1 MHWYTKTGEPCYEIR
16 AKNGSMRPTTLR
28 DARKLGLVPSVT
40 TVLSVIAKP
49 QLEVWKVK
57 QGILAALTLER
68 NPDESDESFIAR
80 VLRDS
85 QEQAR
90 QAADEGTRIHDAIEC
105 YYKGRAVPA
114 QYLPHVEAVKGEI
127 ARLFPHVDDWIA
139 ERSFSHPQGFGGKVD
154 LHSPSTGIVIDFKGK
169 DGDFSDGKRIAYDQ
183 HLQLSAYRVGL
194 GFGLREAVCANVFV
208 SRTHPGAV
216 TSHVW
221 SSDDMR
227 DGLDVFEAALSLWK
241 CINRYDSSQ
250 AY

>member
-1 MHWYTKTGEPCYEIR
+1 MHWYTKTGDPCYEVR
-16 AKNGSMRPTTLR
+16 AKNGSMRTTTLR
-28 DARKLGLVPSVT
+28 DARKLCLVPSVT

-49 QLEVWKVK
+49 QLEAWKVK
-57 QGILAALTLER
+57 QSILAALTLER
-68 NPDESDESFIAR
+68 NHDEADESFIAR

-90 QAADEGTRIHDAIEC
+90 QAAEEGTRIHDAIEC

-127 ARLFPHVDDWIA
+127 ARQFPCVDDWVA
-139 ERSFSHPQGFGGKVD
+139 ERSFAHSLGFGGKID

-169 DGDFSDGKRIAYDQ
+169 DGDFSDGKRLAYDQ
-183 HLQLSAYRVGL
+183 HWQLAPYQYGL
-194 GFGLREAVCANVFV
+194 GLTLAVCANVFV

-221 SSDDMR
+221 SIDDVR
-227 DGLDVFEAALSLWK
+227 EGWDVFEAALSLWK
-241 CINRYDSSQ
+241 SINKYDPSQ